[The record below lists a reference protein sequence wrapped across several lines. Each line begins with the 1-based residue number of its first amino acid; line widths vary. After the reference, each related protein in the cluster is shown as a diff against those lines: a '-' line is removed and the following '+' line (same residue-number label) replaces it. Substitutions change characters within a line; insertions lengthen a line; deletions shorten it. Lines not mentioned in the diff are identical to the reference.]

1 MILKRSECLSLIRLS
16 MSCRGSKS
24 IVVEDLTLV
33 EVLIPDLVQL
43 RNRKLV
49 LRGCSG
55 KEACGLSEKHWSQ
68 KHGPA
73 SIECLVDDLR

>member
-1 MILKRSECLSLIRLS
+1 M
-16 MSCRGSKS
+16 
-24 IVVEDLTLV
+24 VVEDLPLV

-43 RNRKLV
+43 RNRKLI

-55 KEACGLSEKHWSQ
+55 KEACRLCEKHGSE